1 MNELIIKDVEKHF
14 GKNGLGSTSFS
25 LKEGEHL
32 CISGESGCGKTTLL
46 NIITGMLRADK
57 GSVILNGKDIYSSM
71 SERGRT
77 KLRSKK
83 IGYMM
88 QGNTLIPELNVENNI
103 RCVLEL
109 NGKRAD
115 RKRISEIA
123 ERLGISGVL
132 RSYPSEISGGE
143 YRRVLLA
150 RTLML
155 EPEILVADEPT
166 SNLDENSAEA
176 VRSLLDEYIADK
188 SHILIVSTH
197 DSTLLERCSRILRL
211 PQAVGV

>member
-14 GKNGLGSTSFS
+14 GKNGLDKTSFTV
-25 LKEGEHL
+25 KEGEHL
-32 CISGESGCGKTTLL
+32 CITGESGCGKTTLL
-46 NIITGMLRADK
+46 NIITGMLKADC

-71 SERGRT
+71 SERART
-77 KLRSKK
+77 KLRNKT

-88 QGNTLIPELNVENNI
+88 QGNTLIPELNVEDNI

-115 RKRISEIA
+115 CGRISIIA
-123 ERLGISGVL
+123 GRLGINGIL

-150 RTLML
+150 RTMML

-166 SNLDENSAEA
+166 SNLDENSAAA
-176 VRSLLDEYIADK
+176 VRTLLDEYIADK

-197 DSTLLERCSRILRL
+197 DKALTDKCSRVMKL
-211 PQAVGV
+211 PQNVSV